1 MRVTVQLFAR
11 LREIAGRQTLEVDV
25 ADAATVADV
34 WQAVAAETPALAPF
48 ASSVSCAVNAEFARP
63 AARVR
68 AGDDIAFL
76 PPVSGGAPRT

>member
-11 LREIAGRQTLEVDV
+11 LREIAGRQTLEVEV
-25 ADAATVADV
+25 AEPATVADV
-34 WQAVAAETPALAPF
+34 WQAVALGTPALAPF

-63 AARVR
+63 AAPVR

-76 PPVSGGAPRT
+76 PPVSGGAPTT